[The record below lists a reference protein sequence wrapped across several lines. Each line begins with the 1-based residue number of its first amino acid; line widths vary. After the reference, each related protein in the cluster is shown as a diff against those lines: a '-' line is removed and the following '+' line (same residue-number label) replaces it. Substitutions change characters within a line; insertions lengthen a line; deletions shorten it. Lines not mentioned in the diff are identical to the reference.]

1 MARRG
6 RTAENGGFG
15 VGALIIAEC
24 LQVGLEGSRWS
35 IIRFGDKLLEI
46 PAGEVLEESLHV
58 MTDIETGE
66 VEHPGAAVAVMIP
79 KGTLS
84 VAAKGI

>member
-1 MARRG
+1 
-6 RTAENGGFG
+6 
-15 VGALIIAEC
+15 
-24 LQVGLEGSRWS
+24 
-35 IIRFGDKLLEI
+35 
-46 PAGEVLEESLHV
+46 